1 MGSNPTESMFAPPD
15 IVPLKWGTAKGWDS
29 NEQMHQPG
37 KPRLGRV
44 RRPRPSYTPGRFDD
58 DRMYV

>member
-1 MGSNPTESMFAPPD
+1 MFAPPD

-44 RRPRPSYTPGRFDD
+44 RRPRSSYTPGRFDD